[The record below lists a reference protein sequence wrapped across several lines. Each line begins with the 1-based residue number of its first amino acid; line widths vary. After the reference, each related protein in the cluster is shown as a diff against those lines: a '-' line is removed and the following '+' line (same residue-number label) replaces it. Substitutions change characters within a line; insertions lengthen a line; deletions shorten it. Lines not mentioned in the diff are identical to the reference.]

1 MLPHVISSGSL
12 ERWLEPEPIQITTT
26 ATAESAL
33 PQPVPQM
40 HVAHLALS
48 LPEII
53 YDDAGETY
61 LDPAPISP
69 TSVHQVG
76 RWWR

>member
-12 ERWLEPEPIQITTT
+12 ERWLEPAETPITTT

-33 PQPVPQM
+33 PPPPV
-40 HVAHLALS
+40 VAHLALI

>member
-12 ERWLEPEPIQITTT
+12 ERWLEPAELPIQITTI

-33 PQPVPQM
+33 PPPP
-40 HVAHLALS
+40 VAHLALS
-48 LPEII
+48 IPEII

-76 RWWR
+76 QWWR